1 MSGAGLTS
9 QVLQQHVT
17 THLRLPCSPP
27 FHTGPSAAP
36 PLAPSKH
43 DTRKDRPHAPAWRAS
58 EPVAGAA
65 GGGREEAA
73 QWPWGPVWRVSPE
86 PQPGRPLAVS
96 PHSPGPRLAGAGL
109 RSHARPPPLPRPR
122 PSPGRAPPAPH
133 PRRPPRGP
141 QHSRHV
147 RRRLLPVLSA
157 LEAARRAR
165 NTSPGP
171 LPPPPRLRPASSF
184 PSKAAK

>member
-1 MSGAGLTS
+1 MLPPTS
-9 QVLQQHVT
+9 DFHVL
-17 THLRLPCSPP
+17 LPSTQGPLQRPLSPP
-27 FHTGPSAAP
+27 ESTTPARTAPTPRPGGLPS
-36 PLAPSKH
+36 
-43 DTRKDRPHAPAWRAS
+43 RWRGQQ
-58 EPVAGAA
+58 V
-65 GGGREEAA
+65 GGGRRR
-73 QWPWGPVWRVSPE
+73 PGGPVALGIGVAGVSLTPTRM
-86 PQPGRPLAVS
+86 PPSQTPSTAPDPA
-96 PHSPGPRLAGAGL
+96 SPGLGSAPTPA
-109 RSHARPPPLPRPR
+109 PLFSCAPR

-141 QHSRHV
+141 PHSRHV